1 LSELEM
7 HPNSDKSEPRGRIF
21 RSGSDHN
28 PKIGVGVGVSVIKAN
43 SDKPEPRGGVF
54 RSGSDP
60 DPKIG
65 VGVGVR
71 VHGYDFFCLFGPRL
85 LWWPTRCPKV
95 TMSAGKVRKL
105 NF

>member
-1 LSELEM
+1 MPPNSDRSEPRGGIFRSRSDLD
-7 HPNSDKSEPRGRIF
+7 PKIDVGVGVNVVKANSDKSEPRGGIF
-21 RSGSDHN
+21 RSRSDL
-28 PKIGVGVGVSVIKAN
+28 
-43 SDKPEPRGGVF
+43 
-54 RSGSDP
+54 

-71 VHGYDFFCLFGPRL
+71 VHRYDFFCLFGPRP